1 MQNNDAAFMEW
12 LLKTGR
18 IQFINIG
25 KGKVSEKT
33 KTPTTPQK
41 RP

>member
-1 MQNNDAAFMEW
+1 MQNNSAAFMEW
-12 LLKTGR
+12 LLKTGH

-25 KGKVSEKT
+25 NSKVSEKT
-33 KTPTTPQK
+33 KTPTTTQK